1 MKRIVRGND
10 FTMRI
15 PVVKIVEGEKVA
27 FPLPGCTDIMVR
39 LCSAY
44 RRLELAYTI
53 DAKEDNVIVARV
65 EGDRIPLGT
74 YALEVRG
81 KIFGNDW
88 RSNEYEQV
96 AIVDR
101 NADADT
107 ELGETDEGENS
118 VEMDTA
124 VVVLPPD
131 RELEALVKEAQAQ
144 NKAMSE
150 LSDTI
155 KASEEGRAKSE
166 ELRAKSEEARV
177 QAELT
182 RASNEAERVQAEQVR
197 ESAENARADAENAR
211 VEAEAVRVTA
221 EDARVDAENT
231 RVTAESARVDAE
243 NARTEAEAA
252 RQEAEKTRATAE
264 DTRARTEAERE
275 ANEQTREA
283 NEQTRQANEEARQTA
298 EEKRESDTATAIA
311 SMDEHRTAFDDAEA
325 ARVSN
330 EQARQADETARKEA
344 ESEREAQE
352 RTRAQSEERR
362 TKSEES
368 RVKGEE
374 LRVAAE
380 TKREDGMAEAIN
392 KANAASEVAVTANE
406 PFVWEPF
413 KDLEHWNITAM
424 DLATGTVT
432 LDTEEHGLAVG
443 DLVTLAVNI
452 TEWSGIYKIGRQ
464 WDSALGEKRIVNFPV
479 TDHSAIPVVAVTAV
493 NGAEVQCDRLKRT
506 TDYQV
511 TPSDWQLQRAATG
524 YKMVDLPDR
533 YIGKPVTIT
542 IESQYTNHISD
553 WAYYNSERL
562 LVDSK
567 GSPVAFG
574 LGDGVCGVPI
584 FKTVCSIRSGYV
596 SRVDI
601 GNQVYKEKLS
611 IGLPYQA
618 TTCAS
623 KNGHFD
629 IRQGKALRISRAM
642 GHYAAR
648 VIVEPYREL
657 TELGGGVNSEDSERK
672 RQLAELIEKQK
683 LQFGVDLVDSNE
695 YTVPETDIQTTNF
708 NIVDQ
713 KTITTLLAELQCAFT
728 PQDDLYV
735 VIGGQNKFVFGQ
747 KGGRLVITSK
757 DAFDGANEYTDLED
771 MGAAADG
778 EYHRYRLYVDGG
790 DEGKVT
796 LDVDGVRVKEMDY
809 VTGNVI
815 ANNGSAYGC
824 MGFLGQSIRWNMS
837 YRPPMGVKLKGL
849 QTIVTADAN
858 KSKLV
863 SFAPCAGTN
872 WLAYFDTAWYPQM
885 NGVNYCSFKKWPS
898 LANGYNVQSTT
909 HVPWL
914 GAVLTHGDRAWVGCA
929 DDKWAQVAP

>member
-15 PVVKIVEGEKVA
+15 PVVKIVDGEKVA
-27 FPLPGCTDIMVR
+27 FPLPGCTDIVVR

-44 RRLELAYTI
+44 RRLELAHTI

-65 EGDRIPLGT
+65 EGDRIPFGT

-107 ELGETDEGENS
+107 ELGNTDEGEDS

-124 VVVLPPD
+124 VVILPPD
-131 RELEALVKEAQAQ
+131 RELDALVKETLAQ

-150 LSDTI
+150 LSDAI
-155 KASEEGRAKSE
+155 KASEEGRTKSE
-166 ELRAKSEEARV
+166 ELRAKSEEAR
-177 QAELT
+177 QEAEKT
-182 RASNEAERVQAEQVR
+182 RASNEAERTKAEQVR
-197 ESAENARADAENAR
+197 ESSEGQRLAAEQGRASAESARVTAESARVDAENAR
-211 VEAEAVRVTA
+211 VEAEAARVT
-221 EDARVDAENT
+221 
-231 RVTAESARVDAE
+231 AE

-252 RQEAEKTRATAE
+252 RQEAEKKREASEVTRT
-264 DTRARTEAERE
+264 RTETERE
-275 ANEQTREA
+275 T
-283 NEQTRQANEEARQTA
+283 
-298 EEKRESDTATAIA
+298 
-311 SMDEHRTAFDDAEA
+311 
-325 ARVSN
+325 N
-330 EQARQADETARKEA
+330 EQARQEAETVRKEAESVRKEAETVRKEAETVRKEA

-352 RTRAQSEERR
+352 QARVKNEEGRVKSENARAQAEAARVTAEAA
-362 TKSEES
+362 
-368 RVKGEE
+368 RVK
-374 LRVAAE
+374 
-380 TKREDGMAEAIN
+380 AEAKRAEDIGQAVS

-479 TDHSAIPVVAVTAV
+479 KDHSAIPVVAVTAV
-493 NGAEVQCDRLKRT
+493 NGAEVQCDRLKKT

-524 YKMVDLPDR
+524 SKMVDLPDR

-542 IESQYTNHISD
+542 IESQYTNHIID
-553 WAYYNSERL
+553 WAHYNSELL

-567 GSPVAFG
+567 GSPVAFC

-629 IRQGKALRISRAM
+629 VRQGKALRISKVL

-657 TELGGGVNSEDSERK
+657 TELGGVNSEDSERK

-735 VIGGQNKFVFGQ
+735 VIGGQDKFVFGQ

-757 DAFDGANEYTDLED
+757 DAFEGANEYTDLED

-796 LDVDGVRVKEMDY
+796 LDVDGVRVKEIDY
-809 VTGNVI
+809 VTGKVI
-815 ANNGSAYGC
+815 SNAGSAYGC
-824 MGFLGQSIRWNMS
+824 MGFLGQSIKWGMS

-872 WLAYFDTAWYPQM
+872 WLAYFDTNWYPQM
-885 NGVNYCSFKKWPS
+885 NGANFCSFRKWPS
-898 LANGYNVQSTT
+898 LANGYNVQSTA

-914 GAVLTHGDRAWVGCA
+914 GAVLTNGDRAWVGCA
-929 DDKWAQVAP
+929 GDKWAQVAP

>member
-27 FPLPGCTDIMVR
+27 FPLPGCTDIVVR

-44 RRLELAYTI
+44 RRHELTYTI

-150 LSDTI
+150 LSDAI
-155 KASEEGRAKSE
+155 KVSEEGRAKSE
-166 ELRAKSEEARV
+166 ELRA
-177 QAELT
+177 
-182 RASNEAERVQAEQVR
+182 EAE
-197 ESAENARADAENAR
+197 
-211 VEAEAVRVTA
+211 T
-221 EDARVDAENT
+221 
-231 RVTAESARVDAE
+231 
-243 NARTEAEAA
+243 
-252 RQEAEKTRATAE
+252 
-264 DTRARTEAERE
+264 
-275 ANEQTREA
+275 
-283 NEQTRQANEEARQTA
+283 
-298 EEKRESDTATAIA
+298 
-311 SMDEHRTAFDDAEA
+311 

-362 TKSEES
+362 AQSEERRAKSEES

-380 TKREDGMAEAIN
+380 TKREDGMAEAIG
-392 KANAASEVAVTANE
+392 KANAAAEVAVTANE

-464 WDSALGEKRIVNFPV
+464 WNSALREKRIVNFPV

-524 YKMVDLPDR
+524 SKMVDLPDR

-542 IESQYTNHISD
+542 IESQYTNHIID
-553 WAYYNSERL
+553 WAHYNSERL

-601 GNQVYKEKLS
+601 GNQVYKEHLS
-611 IGLPYQA
+611 IGLPSSA

-629 IRQGKALRISRAM
+629 IRQGKALRISRVM

-657 TELGGGVNSEDSERK
+657 TELGGGK
-672 RQLAELIEKQK
+672 
-683 LQFGVDLVDSNE
+683 
-695 YTVPETDIQTTNF
+695 
-708 NIVDQ
+708 
-713 KTITTLLAELQCAFT
+713 
-728 PQDDLYV
+728 
-735 VIGGQNKFVFGQ
+735 
-747 KGGRLVITSK
+747 
-757 DAFDGANEYTDLED
+757 
-771 MGAAADG
+771 
-778 EYHRYRLYVDGG
+778 
-790 DEGKVT
+790 
-796 LDVDGVRVKEMDY
+796 
-809 VTGNVI
+809 
-815 ANNGSAYGC
+815 
-824 MGFLGQSIRWNMS
+824 
-837 YRPPMGVKLKGL
+837 
-849 QTIVTADAN
+849 
-858 KSKLV
+858 
-863 SFAPCAGTN
+863 
-872 WLAYFDTAWYPQM
+872 
-885 NGVNYCSFKKWPS
+885 
-898 LANGYNVQSTT
+898 
-909 HVPWL
+909 
-914 GAVLTHGDRAWVGCA
+914 
-929 DDKWAQVAP
+929 

>member
-1 MKRIVRGND
+1 
-10 FTMRI
+10 MRI

-27 FPLPGCTDIMVR
+27 FPLPGCTDIVVR

-150 LSDTI
+150 LSDAI
-155 KASEEGRAKSE
+155 KVSEEGRVKSE

-177 QAELT
+177 AAELT
-182 RASNEAERVQAEQVR
+182 RANSEAERVQAEQVR

-221 EDARVDAENT
+221 ESARVDAENT
-231 RVTAESARVDAE
+231 RVTAEGERVTAE

-362 TKSEES
+362 AKSEES

-553 WAYYNSERL
+553 WAHYNSERL

-601 GNQVYKEKLS
+601 GNQVYKEHLS
-611 IGLPYQA
+611 IGQPYQA

-629 IRQGKALRISRAM
+629 IRQGKALRISKVM

-657 TELGGGVNSEDSERK
+657 TELGGVNSEDS
-672 RQLAELIEKQK
+672 
-683 LQFGVDLVDSNE
+683 
-695 YTVPETDIQTTNF
+695 
-708 NIVDQ
+708 
-713 KTITTLLAELQCAFT
+713 
-728 PQDDLYV
+728 
-735 VIGGQNKFVFGQ
+735 
-747 KGGRLVITSK
+747 
-757 DAFDGANEYTDLED
+757 
-771 MGAAADG
+771 
-778 EYHRYRLYVDGG
+778 
-790 DEGKVT
+790 
-796 LDVDGVRVKEMDY
+796 
-809 VTGNVI
+809 
-815 ANNGSAYGC
+815 
-824 MGFLGQSIRWNMS
+824 
-837 YRPPMGVKLKGL
+837 
-849 QTIVTADAN
+849 
-858 KSKLV
+858 
-863 SFAPCAGTN
+863 
-872 WLAYFDTAWYPQM
+872 
-885 NGVNYCSFKKWPS
+885 
-898 LANGYNVQSTT
+898 
-909 HVPWL
+909 
-914 GAVLTHGDRAWVGCA
+914 
-929 DDKWAQVAP
+929 

>member
-124 VVVLPPD
+124 VVVLPTD

-155 KASEEGRAKSE
+155 KVSEEGRVKSE

-177 QAELT
+177 TAEG
-182 RASNEAERVQAEQVR
+182 ERV
-197 ESAENARADAENAR
+197 
-211 VEAEAVRVTA
+211 T
-221 EDARVDAENT
+221 
-231 RVTAESARVDAE
+231 AE

-275 ANEQTREA
+275 ANEQ
-283 NEQTRQANEEARQTA
+283 
-298 EEKRESDTATAIA
+298 
-311 SMDEHRTAFDDAEA
+311 
-325 ARVSN
+325 
-330 EQARQADETARKEA
+330 ARQADETARKEA

-362 TKSEES
+362 AKSEES

-452 TEWSGIYKIGRQ
+452 TEWSGVYKIGRQ

-542 IESQYTNHISD
+542 IESQYTNHIID
-553 WAYYNSERL
+553 WAHYNSERL

-601 GNQVYKEKLS
+601 GNQVYKEHLS
-611 IGLPYQA
+611 IGQPYQA

-629 IRQGKALRISRAM
+629 IRQGKALRISRVM

-657 TELGGGVNSEDSERK
+657 TELGGGK
-672 RQLAELIEKQK
+672 
-683 LQFGVDLVDSNE
+683 
-695 YTVPETDIQTTNF
+695 
-708 NIVDQ
+708 
-713 KTITTLLAELQCAFT
+713 
-728 PQDDLYV
+728 
-735 VIGGQNKFVFGQ
+735 
-747 KGGRLVITSK
+747 
-757 DAFDGANEYTDLED
+757 
-771 MGAAADG
+771 
-778 EYHRYRLYVDGG
+778 
-790 DEGKVT
+790 
-796 LDVDGVRVKEMDY
+796 
-809 VTGNVI
+809 
-815 ANNGSAYGC
+815 
-824 MGFLGQSIRWNMS
+824 
-837 YRPPMGVKLKGL
+837 
-849 QTIVTADAN
+849 
-858 KSKLV
+858 
-863 SFAPCAGTN
+863 
-872 WLAYFDTAWYPQM
+872 
-885 NGVNYCSFKKWPS
+885 
-898 LANGYNVQSTT
+898 
-909 HVPWL
+909 
-914 GAVLTHGDRAWVGCA
+914 
-929 DDKWAQVAP
+929 

>member
-15 PVVKIVEGEKVA
+15 PVVKIVDGEKVA
-27 FPLPGCTDIMVR
+27 FPLPGCTDIVVR

-150 LSDTI
+150 LSDAI
-155 KASEEGRAKSE
+155 KVSEEGRVKSE
-166 ELRAKSEEARV
+166 ELRAKSEAARV

-182 RASNEAERVQAEQVR
+182 RASSETERVQAEQVR

-231 RVTAESARVDAE
+231 RVTAEGERVTAE

-362 TKSEES
+362 AKSEES

-553 WAYYNSERL
+553 WAHYNSERL

-601 GNQVYKEKLS
+601 GNQVYKEHLA

-629 IRQGKALRISRAM
+629 IRQGKALRISRVM

-657 TELGGGVNSEDSERK
+657 TELGGVNSEDSERK
-672 RQLAELIEKQK
+672 RQLVELIEKQK

-757 DAFDGANEYTDLED
+757 DAFEGANEYTDLED

-815 ANNGSAYGC
+815 ANIGSAYGC

>member
-27 FPLPGCTDIMVR
+27 FPLPGCTDIVVR

-131 RELEALVKEAQAQ
+131 RELEALVREAQAQ

-155 KASEEGRAKSE
+155 KASEEGRVKSE
-166 ELRAKSEEARV
+166 ELRAKSEE
-177 QAELT
+177 
-182 RASNEAERVQAEQVR
+182 
-197 ESAENARADAENAR
+197 
-211 VEAEAVRVTA
+211 
-221 EDARVDAENT
+221 
-231 RVTAESARVDAE
+231 
-243 NARTEAEAA
+243 A

-275 ANEQTREA
+275 A
-283 NEQTRQANEEARQTA
+283 
-298 EEKRESDTATAIA
+298 
-311 SMDEHRTAFDDAEA
+311 
-325 ARVSN
+325 N

-362 TKSEES
+362 AKSEES

-424 DLATGTVT
+424 DLAIGTVT

-443 DLVTLAVNI
+443 DLVTLAANI
-452 TEWSGIYKIGRQ
+452 GDWVHNYN
-464 WDSALGEKRIVNFPV
+464 LGMSWEHCMASSRMMSYFPV
-479 TDHSAIPVVAVTAV
+479 KQRSAIPAVKVTAV
-493 NGAEVQCDRLKRT
+493 NGAEIQCDGLKVST
-506 TDYQV
+506 NIV
-511 TPSDWQLQRAATG
+511 PAPSDWQLQRCATAG
-524 YKMVDLPDR
+524 RSVALPAR
-533 YIGKPVTIT
+533 FKGKPVTVT
-542 IESQYTNHISD
+542 VEGQYVSYSTD
-553 WAYYNSERL
+553 WSFYHARTVL
-562 LVDSK
+562 HDDK
-567 GSPVAFG
+567 GEAIFPL
-574 LGDGVCGVPI
+574 LGDAVCGLPFV
-584 FKTVCSIRSGYV
+584 KQMCSMRSGHIELT
-596 SRVDI
+596 DI
-601 GNQVYKEKLS
+601 GVNVYGENVTMGNYTSLFYSSNKTGAWD
-611 IGLPYQA
+611 IGQA
-618 TTCAS
+618 TNLYME
-623 KNGHFD
+623 KV
-629 IRQGKALRISRAM
+629 L
-642 GHYAAR
+642 GHYATR

-657 TELGGGVNSEDSERK
+657 TELGGVNSEDSERK
-672 RQLAELIEKQK
+672 RQLVELIEKQK

-757 DAFDGANEYTDLED
+757 DAFEGANEYTDLED

-809 VTGNVI
+809 VTGKVI
-815 ANNGSAYGC
+815 AYIGSAYGC

-849 QTIVTADAN
+849 QTIVTAGAN